1 MNSFITR
8 GADGDA
14 IVFGLGFNEWL
25 ASVKTNFSLADGEGL
40 DYEKW
45 ISSLEPRSMKTLKCF
60 IDEPSNLND
69 VLNASLGDWVN
80 IEGLANKVFF
90 PSPTT
95 SSRVEE
101 LAGGEGPDDKTP
113 NGIVIKP
120 LSMKAKILFIL
131 MMFFMCMESA
141 LGASRPPGP
150 YPKIAESGRR
160 GFFGS
165 IIYWSNYDA
174 KSTQDYAAAVEAWNY
189 DNNLYLKSSANDLS
203 VMENQ
208 NRIFGSVDRAYGSV
222 DRALGS
228 IEKLNTDFRDAL
240 GNSNL
245 IIMGCIATFVIMYIV
260 NGINTREESRA
271 AREERQQQQQD
282 LLMLMGAAMGQQ
294 QRQPRLGTS
303 QGAPFSM
310 QNGEVVAT
318 DESRPWPRRVM
329 REGQWVWVNEQGN
342 VVPAPR
348 YAPEGG
354 GHYRKR
360 ASRKNKSHKKKRASR
375 RR

>member
-14 IVFGLGFNEWL
+14 LVFGLGFNEWL

-45 ISSLEPRSMKTLKCF
+45 ISSLEPRSIKTLKCF
-60 IDEPSNLND
+60 IDGPLND
-69 VLNASLGDWVN
+69 VLNASLGDWVG
-80 IEGLANKVFF
+80 IEDLANKVFF
-90 PSPTT
+90 PGT
-95 SSRVEE
+95 SSQVEE

-113 NGIVIKP
+113 NGTVIKP
-120 LSMKAKILFIL
+120 LSMKSKFLFIL

-228 IEKLNTDFRDAL
+228 MEKQNTDFMDAL
-240 GNSNL
+240 RNNNL
-245 IIMGCIATFVIMYIV
+245 IIIGCIATFVIMYIV

-271 AREERQQQQQD
+271 AREERREQQQN
-282 LLMLMGAAMGQQ
+282 LMMMLGAAMGQQ
-294 QRQPRLGTS
+294 QPRLGNS

-318 DESRPWPRRVM
+318 GPQPWPQRVQ
-329 REGQWVWVNEQGN
+329 RNGQWVWVNQQGN
-342 VVPAPR
+342 VVPAPNL
-348 YAPEGG
+348 APGGG

-360 ASRKNKSHKKKRASR
+360 ASRKNKSHKKKKASR